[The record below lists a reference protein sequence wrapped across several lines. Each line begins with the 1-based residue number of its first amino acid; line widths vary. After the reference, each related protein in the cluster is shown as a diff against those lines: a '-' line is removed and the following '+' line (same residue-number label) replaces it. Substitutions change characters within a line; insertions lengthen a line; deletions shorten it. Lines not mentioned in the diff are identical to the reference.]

1 MACTKM
7 KKSFIIYSYMM
18 KKDSN
23 IKNNLKKLA
32 VFLSVALLSAF
43 LLMAAINM
51 LNLPNAGADGGGDS
65 SKRSSEGNNKTP
77 EGKSDKEG
85 NNSRNEDWED
95 RSRKRREEKKAAP
108 TPGKE
113 YAFGDDP
120 KEVNPKEGTPK
131 EGTPKEGTP
140 KEGNPG
146 EGSERQGE
154 LQIPADIPNIDIS
167 GDQGIPNLPFGSGE
181 SGQTIVVG
189 NEKQPHTPMFEVLGY
204 PNYPFLKVMVMENYS
219 NNHWVATEEK
229 PEVKI
234 NFDKELDEDYSI
246 NSVKIKPIAPSNGYL
261 PVLSGKIDF
270 KYRTSVNWYKSS
282 ETCYIDELISDS
294 YAMDYE
300 TPADNSQL
308 RFSKTDDSYAYNFTT
323 SDEIEIIV
331 NDIVKNCHNDF
342 DVIDSV
348 KNYLTGNYRLEA
360 GVINQYGNS
369 DGIETFLGRRGG
381 SGNTLDFLSAYTFL
395 LRAAGIPCRLAVGYK
410 INPEL
415 KYQVVYKDQAY
426 IYPEIK
432 FEKYGWVPMEV
443 FGYEPYFVPPNETIT
458 TITSASS
465 EAKRGTNFT
474 VKGTVKDIKG
484 AALNDMS
491 VLIYVKQAKEDSTL
505 SYVKAAVNN
514 GYFEV
519 TSDIK
524 FKTGAGKYQ
533 VVADLLEND
542 LYRTSTS
549 DPEMKVVTDTLIERN
564 VKASVVGSSF
574 KLEGRLLDGYS
585 KEGVINQN
593 LFFELPNSVDLGIIT
608 SGEEGKFSKVV
619 KLKELGKLSPKKDF
633 FFVKSYNIP
642 YKMNF
647 KGTEIFFPSSTDS
660 SIYVW
665 QILWLRIVLTL
676 LLLVSMAVLYYV
688 FIVRNGRMK
697 RQEDEELVLAFDGGS
712 QNIAVPLSSSVGK
725 NVHTTQISIVFP
737 QIKNGYPDVWGV
749 NEELI
754 VRFED
759 SFQNADEIKNIFDKK
774 GIYSIVLYD
783 RSIKLAKREINIVDY
798 REEVI
803 SNGKDLIKELSKS
816 INVNNK
822 MTLREIL
829 VLTRSKLTNM
839 KYMILEQIFS
849 IMEKAVY
856 SLNDITR
863 DDYEL
868 FYMCIQKYKITK

>member
-1 MACTKM
+1 
-7 KKSFIIYSYMM
+7 MM

-23 IKNNLKKLA
+23 IKNNLKRLA

-51 LNLPNAGADGGGDS
+51 LNLPNAGAGGGGDG

-77 EGKSDKEG
+77 EGSSDIEDY
-85 NNSRNEDWED
+85 NSQNEDWQD
-95 RSRKRREEKKAAP
+95 RAQKRREEKKATP

-113 YAFGDDP
+113 YAFGETP
-120 KEVNPKEGTPK
+120 KEVNPNEVNPKEG
-131 EGTPKEGTP
+131 
-140 KEGNPG
+140 NPS
-146 EGSERQGE
+146 EGSEGQGE
-154 LQIPADIPNIDIS
+154 LQTPADIPNIDIS
-167 GDQGIPNLPFGSGE
+167 GDQGIPNIPFGSGE

-219 NNHWVATEEK
+219 NNHWTAKEEK

-234 NFDKELDEDYSI
+234 NFDKELDENYSI
-246 NSVKIKPIAPSNGYL
+246 NSVKIKPIVPSNGYL
-261 PVLSGKIDF
+261 PVLSGNIDF
-270 KYRTSVNWYKSS
+270 KYRTSVNWLKNSGTFYV
-282 ETCYIDELISDS
+282 DELISDS
-294 YAMDYE
+294 YEMDYE
-300 TPADNSQL
+300 LPIDYDGL
-308 RFSKTDDSYAYNFTT
+308 RFSNTDDSYDYNFTVPNDMET
-323 SDEIEIIV
+323 IV
-331 NDIVKNCHNDF
+331 NDIIKSCNSDF
-342 DVIDSV
+342 DVIKSV
-348 KNYLTGNYRLEA
+348 ENYLTGNYRLEA
-360 GVINQYGNS
+360 GVINSYGNS
-369 DGIETFLGRRGG
+369 DGIEAFLRNKGG

-395 LRAAGIPCRLAVGYK
+395 LQVAGIPCRLAVGYK
-410 INPEL
+410 IDPEL
-415 KYQVVYKDQAY
+415 KYQIVYKEQAY

-443 FGYEPYFVPPNETIT
+443 FGYDPSFTPPNDTLT
-458 TITSASS
+458 AITSASS
-465 EAKRGTNFT
+465 EAKRGTSFT
-474 VKGTVKDIKG
+474 VKGTAKDING
-484 AALNDMS
+484 AALNNMS

-519 TSDIK
+519 TCDIK
-524 FKTGAGKYQ
+524 YNTDAGKYQ

-564 VKASVVGSSF
+564 VKASAFGSSF
-574 KLEGRLLDGYS
+574 KLEGRLLDNYS
-585 KEGVINQN
+585 KEGVNNQN
-593 LFFELPNSVDLGIIT
+593 LFLELPGSVDLGSTT
-608 SGEEGKFSKVV
+608 SDEEGKFSKVI

-633 FFVKSYNIP
+633 FFVKSYNIA

-665 QILWLRIVLTL
+665 QILWFRVVLTL
-676 LLLVSMAVLYYV
+676 LVLVSMAVLFYM

-697 RQEDEELVLAFDGGS
+697 KQEDGDLVLAFDGSS
-712 QNIAVPLSSSVGK
+712 QKIAVPLTSSAGK
-725 NVHTTQISIVFP
+725 NAHVTQISIEFP
-737 QIKNGYPDVWGV
+737 QIKNGYLDVWGV
-749 NEELI
+749 NDELI

-759 SFQNADEIKNIFDKK
+759 SFQNADEIKNIFYKK
-774 GIYSIVLYD
+774 GIYSIVLSD
-783 RSIKLAKREINIVDY
+783 RSIKLAKREISIVDY

-803 SNGKDLIKELSKS
+803 SNGKNLIKELSQS

-829 VLTRSKLTNM
+829 VLTRPKLTNM

-868 FYMCIQKYKITK
+868 LYMCIQKYKITK